1 MKRRNRPKS
10 SAASPTPEP
19 DRIAAGR
26 LWKPTDW
33 LFLVVLLATVV
44 FIYQPAWQ
52 GGLIWDD
59 DAHITRPEL
68 RSLHGLYRIW
78 FDVKATQQYYP
89 LLHSAFW
96 IEHELWGDV
105 TLGYHLV
112 NILLHVTA
120 AMLVALILRRLKI
133 PGAYLAAALFAVHPV
148 QVESVAW
155 ITEQKNTLSAVFYL
169 AAAMV
174 YLGFDE
180 KRKMP
185 LYFGAL
191 GLFVLGLLS
200 KTVTATLPAALLVI
214 FWWQRGRLSWR
225 RDVLPL
231 MPFFVLGAVAGVF
244 TAWVERKLL
253 GAEGTPFDLT
263 LVDRCLI
270 AGRVIWFYL
279 GKLLWPGELLFIY
292 PRWQISQAIW
302 WQYLFPLAALTL
314 LAVLWGLRRR
324 WRGPL
329 AGMLYFAG
337 TLFPVLGFCN
347 VYPFIYSFVA
357 DHFQY
362 LACLGIITVV
372 SAGVARWL
380 ARWRLWNRP
389 AGYVVCLA
397 PLAVLAG
404 LTWQQSRMY
413 ADIETLYQTTI
424 DRNPE
429 CWMAYTNLGLIR
441 AAQGRTDEAIG
452 CYLKTLEIKPDDVNA
467 RIDLANA
474 LYGQR
479 HVDEAIAQLRKAL
492 ETNPD
497 DLLARSNL
505 ATYLCDQGRVDE
517 AMTHCWKVLEIDPQ
531 WADAHNVL
539 GNALRLQGKL
549 DEAVAEYRKALKIAP
564 DRAATHNNFGLALR
578 DQGHIA
584 EAIDQFRRALELN
597 PRLAV
602 AYNSLGLTLHSQGQV
617 AEALEQFRKAVE
629 VNPGFARA
637 HFNLARILIRL
648 GQTDEA
654 MAECRRTL
662 ELDPKMPEAYGALA
676 RMLADRGQPD
686 EAIGLLG
693 KALQIESDRPDDRYT
708 LGFLLYQQGKLPAA
722 MAQWSELLR
731 LHPDNAAALN
741 QLAWV
746 LATAPAAS
754 DRNGAKAVEM
764 AQHAVKLA
772 GGKEPNFLDTLAA
785 AQAEAARFAEAV
797 ETAREALKLATQQ
810 NNEPLAESIKAK
822 IPLYEAGTPFREM
835 PPPAAAPSTRP

>member
-549 DEAVAEYRKALKIAP
+549 DEAVAEYRKALEIKP
-564 DRAATHNNFGLALR
+564 DMVNAHVNMGLVLYNEGR
-578 DQGHIA
+578 LA
-584 EAIDQFRRALELN
+584 EAIAEYRAALGIAPQFAEGHNHLGNALAAQGDYDA
-597 PRLAV
+597 AV
-602 AYNSLGLTLHSQGQV
+602 AEYRKALAIRPDYADAHNNLGTALNRQGRVSEAIAEYQV
-617 AEALEQFRKAVE
+617 ALRIAPAFLEAHNNLGSALMAQGRLDDAIAEYRKALAIR
-629 VNPGFARA
+629 PDYADARY
-637 HFNLARILIRL
+637 NLGILFYHHGKMPAAVAQWRELIRM
-648 GQTDEA
+648 QPA
-654 MAECRRTL
+654 NVS
-662 ELDPKMPEAYGALA
+662 AL
-676 RMLADRGQPD
+676 
-686 EAIGLLG
+686 
-693 KALQIESDRPDDRYT
+693 S
-708 LGFLLYQQGKLPAA
+708 
-722 MAQWSELLR
+722 
-731 LHPDNAAALN
+731 
-741 QLAWV
+741 QLAWA
-746 LATAPAAS
+746 LATSPEASVRDGAA
-754 DRNGAKAVEM
+754 AVQL
-764 AQHAVKLA
+764 ALQAVKLTA
-772 GGKEPNFLDTLAA
+772 GREPTVLDVLAA
-785 AQAEAARFAEAV
+785 SLAETGQFAEAARTADQALVLASHQDNKALAEGIRSRIKLYQSSV
-797 ETAREALKLATQQ
+797 PYREAPQ
-810 NNEPLAESIKAK
+810 
-822 IPLYEAGTPFREM
+822 
-835 PPPAAAPSTRP
+835 PSASQSDHH